1 MADERSGF
9 PSDSGAAA
17 QPGGGRKAKPPVI
30 ELTATD
36 VTPEQPAPKKSEE
49 PAPKAEQKAP
59 PQTPRNP
66 EPAAPAQARH
76 PVIFAAL
83 AGVIGLLTGAL
94 ALSLVMLFTGEG
106 AKLPATSLPQAAPS
120 VAVPDTALRERAEGL
135 AKANSEIEKRTSD
148 LESKVKDIDL
158 APLKARLESLETALK
173 DLRGFAEQAQTSG
186 SVTSAA
192 LLERLS
198 AIEAQVKKAASRPA
212 VANAAEVAALG
223 ALQEAISKG
232 TPFAKE
238 LEAVRKILGDAGAPL
253 APLEASAASGLPTVA
268 ELRRRFSDLAPKL
281 ASAPQPDSG
290 YFAKLWSNATK
301 LIEVR
306 PVGEVAGT
314 SAGAVVARIET
325 RLARNDLAAALDE
338 AAQLPP
344 SARAQAADWIS
355 AASRRREADTI
366 VKNLMDAALANATT
380 GPAK

>member
-1 MADERSGF
+1 MADDRSDF
-9 PSDSGAAA
+9 SSDSGAA
-17 QPGGGRKAKPPVI
+17 QPGAGRKAKPPVI

-36 VTPEQPAPKKSEE
+36 VTPEQPKPKTEE
-49 PAPKAEQKAP
+49 ETPQAEQKARAE
-59 PQTPRNP
+59 TPRNP
-66 EPAAPAQARH
+66 EPAAPPTHQRH
-76 PVIFAAL
+76 PMIFAAL
-83 AGVIGLLTGAL
+83 AGVIGLLAGAL

-106 AKLPATSLPQAAPS
+106 AKLPATSLPQAAPNA
-120 VAVPDTALRERAEGL
+120 AVPDTVLRERTEGL
-135 AKANSEIEKRTSD
+135 AKAHGEVEKRTSD
-148 LESKVKDIDL
+148 LESKVKELDL

-192 LLERLS
+192 LLERLG

-223 ALQEAISKG
+223 ALRDAIAKG
-232 TPFAKE
+232 APFTKE
-238 LEAVRKILGDAGAPL
+238 LEAVRKILGDGAAPL

-268 ELRRRFSDLAPKL
+268 ELRRRFADLAPKL
-281 ASAPQPDSG
+281 ASAPPPDSG

-344 SARAQAADWIS
+344 AAKAQAADWIS

-366 VKNLMDAALANATT
+366 VKNLMDAALANAAT
-380 GPAK
+380 GNLR

>member
-1 MADERSGF
+1 VADDRSDF
-9 PSDSGAAA
+9 SSDSGAAA

-36 VTPEQPAPKKSEE
+36 VTPEQPKPKTEE
-49 PAPKAEQKAP
+49 ETPQAEQKARAE
-59 PQTPRNP
+59 TPRNP
-66 EPAAPAQARH
+66 EPAAPPPHHRH
-76 PVIFAAL
+76 PMIFSVL
-83 AGVIGLLTGAL
+83 AGVIGLLAGAL
-94 ALSLVMLFTGEG
+94 ALSLVMLFAGEG
-106 AKLPATSLPQAAPS
+106 AKLPATSLPQAGPS
-120 VAVPDTALRERAEGL
+120 AAVPDTALRERTDGL
-135 AKANSEIEKRTSD
+135 AKAHGEVEKRTGE
-148 LESKVKDIDL
+148 LEAKVKELDL
-158 APLKARLESLETALK
+158 APLKSRLESLETALK

-192 LLERLS
+192 LLERLG

-223 ALQEAISKG
+223 ALRDAIAKG
-232 TPFAKE
+232 APFMKE
-238 LEAVRKILGDAGAPL
+238 LDAVRKMLGDAAAPL
-253 APLEASAASGLPTVA
+253 APLEASAASGLPTVT

-281 ASAPQPDSG
+281 ASAPPPDSG

-344 SARAQAADWIS
+344 SAKAQAADWIS

-366 VKNLMDAALANATT
+366 VKNLMDAALANAAT
-380 GPAK
+380 GTLK

>member
-1 MADERSGF
+1 MADDRSDF
-9 PSDSGAAA
+9 SPDSGAAA

-36 VTPEQPAPKKSEE
+36 VTPEQPKPKTEE
-49 PAPKAEQKAP
+49 ETPKAEQKARP
-59 PQTPRNP
+59 ETSRNP
-66 EPAAPAQARH
+66 EAAAPPPHHRH
-76 PVIFAAL
+76 PMIFSVL
-83 AGVIGLLTGAL
+83 AGVIGLLAGAL
-94 ALSLVMLFTGEG
+94 VLSLVMLFTGEG
-106 AKLPATSLPQAAPS
+106 AKLPATSLPQIAPS
-120 VAVPDTALRERAEGL
+120 AAVPDTALRERADGL
-135 AKANSEIEKRTSD
+135 AKAHGEVEKRTSD
-148 LESKVKDIDL
+148 LESKVKELDL
-158 APLKARLESLETALK
+158 APLKSRLESLETALK

-223 ALQEAISKG
+223 ALRDAIAKG
-232 TPFAKE
+232 APFTKE
-238 LEAVRKILGDAGAPL
+238 LEAVRKILGDAAAPL
-253 APLEASAASGLPTVA
+253 TPLDASSASGLPTIT
-268 ELRRRFSDLAPKL
+268 ELRRRFADLAPKL
-281 ASAPQPDSG
+281 ASAPPPDSG

-344 SARAQAADWIS
+344 SAKAQAADWIS

-366 VKNLMDAALANATT
+366 VKNLMDAALASATVGT
-380 GPAK
+380 AK